1 MHSYDSTFHRLLK
14 ELVDEELAA
23 QALAVTNRLRT
34 FEEYQYRVGKL
45 DGLRLALLLCE
56 QVERRLT
63 NA

>member
-1 MHSYDSTFHRLLK
+1 VHSYDSTFHRLLK